1 MEWPLS
7 MDDFKPWL
15 EAVAVAL
22 AGHQH
27 VAKKT
32 MNDLSSLFFVGLCRI
47 KASVLKGEKK
57 GSNY

>member
-1 MEWPLS
+1 

-57 GSNY
+57 GSDY